1 MKKPILIRPNGDQ
14 ASTMSPAQIEVI
26 KLLSD
31 SLESAQNGDINAC
44 VLVAVGPVDFGIAIA
59 GADAPRLNLG
69 LDVAKRTILE
79 RTSPPV
85 GGGHGV
91 LHRR

>member
-1 MKKPILIRPNGDQ
+1 MPRLIKPNGEE
-14 ASTMSPAQIEVI
+14 ASTMSPAQIECI

-31 SLESAQNGDINAC
+31 ALESAKAGEINAC
-44 VLVAVGPVDFGIAIA
+44 ALIAVGPIDFGIAIA
-59 GADAPRLNLG
+59 GSDAPRINLG

-79 RTSPPV
+79 RTSPPN
-85 GGGHGV
+85 GGSRSV